1 MIKKCK
7 ISSINTIKKTAR
19 VFIEDMNNSVSYELD
34 IAQNLDINDFV
45 VGNYVL
51 VAFYGQSL
59 GQGIIIAL
67 LRR

>member
-7 ISSINTIKKTAR
+7 ISSINTIKKTVR
-19 VFIEDMNNSVSYELD
+19 VFIEDMNDSVSYELD
-34 IAQNLDINDFV
+34 IAQNLDINDFE
-45 VGNYVL
+45 VGNYAL

-59 GQGIIIAL
+59 GQGIIISL